1 MSKKKIILITVIS
14 ILVIALIAGII
25 IYMVVSNGLSAT
37 PIIEIVNDKLMN
49 SDKYVFETTYNDENR
64 TYLAKSG
71 ETAYVDS
78 FYDGIESKYVVR
90 DGNTYL
96 LIDDAKTYY
105 TYENNTTDLTRIT
118 SQFTSLSEQ
127 EPTRGKE
134 KIDGKEYN
142 YDEYVGSTDF
152 LIQDL
157 LGDGEIDE
165 STVRTR
171 FYYKGQDLLY
181 IKTIVG
187 EQEELLKVN
196 ISYNVDENLFNI
208 PTDYQEA

>member
-96 LIDDAKTYY
+96 LIDDTKTYY
-105 TYENNTTDLTRIT
+105 TYENNTTDHTRIT

-134 KIDGKEYN
+134 KIDGI
-142 YDEYVGSTDF
+142 VF
-152 LIQDL
+152 LTAFPCGLDSLVNELVMRKIDKPYLNLVIDDL
-157 LGDGEIDE
+157 DSLAGMETRIE
-165 STVRTR
+165 SFV
-171 FYYKGQDLLY
+171 D
-181 IKTIVG
+181 II
-187 EQEELLKVN
+187 EQ
-196 ISYNVDENLFNI
+196 
-208 PTDYQEA
+208 A